1 MFTSPL
7 PPFTR
12 FQGAPCPYCGGATL
26 CPSPQRLTHLIELTE
41 QEEAVLEFLWDQAG
55 RPEGNGKA
63 ANFEIAASI
72 FDEEEDVGPWD
83 GKANRAVRGAIAGL
97 RYKLRSLGYIIKAT
111 YRKKPKGRG
120 RQEHRRWLG
129 LAPDPTAPVVP
140 RSQPAGKSGGFRRQF
155 RPVPCRCCGR
165 QISCPT
171 IEQVMAAHDLQ
182 PRERQ
187 VIRIIDGTY
196 GRVASNEWLIKCM
209 FADDPNPKD
218 WTQKY
223 SALKVAISYARA
235 KLKGSGLSIE
245 PVGYRQGFMLT
256 DEVSR

>member
-1 MFTSPL
+1 MLTSPL

-41 QEEAVLEFLWDQAG
+41 QEEAVLEVLWDQAG
-55 RPEGNGKA
+55 RPEGDGKA

-72 FDEEEDVGPWD
+72 FSEDEDAGPWD
-83 GKANRAVRGAIAGL
+83 HRARRTIKTAIAGL
-97 RYKLRSLGYIIKAT
+97 RYKLSGLGYIIKAT

-129 LAPDPTAPVVP
+129 LTPDPTAPVVL
-140 RSQPAGKSGGFRRQF
+140 RSPPTGKTGGFRRQF

-165 QISCPT
+165 TINSPS
-171 IEQVMAAHDLQ
+171 IEQVMSAHDLQ

-187 VIRIIDGTY
+187 IIRIIDSTFG
-196 GRVASNEWLIKCM
+196 GVASNEWLIECM
-209 FADDPNPKD
+209 FADDPKPKD
-218 WTQKY
+218 WPQKY
-223 SALKVAISYARA
+223 SALKVAICYARS

-245 PVGYRQGFMLT
+245 PVGYAQGYMIT